1 MKAAGFELIA
11 IQTKPQKPAPHA
23 VLLVICDAPAATRLR
38 LCQSLL
44 TESQTELDV
53 RFDLARVSGRI
64 EKPELN
70 RPLRKGSMEVK
81 PSITARIVMIGSVR
95 RITVPVPSIRQF
107 RECLRLMAVDYP
119 KQILIDLLAISET
132 VWRDLQRAVQN
143 ILLLCHQIYQ
153 IRQRLRRVP

>member
-1 MKAAGFELIA
+1 MTAGLKLVT
-11 IQTKPQKPAPHA
+11 IQSQPQKPTTHA
-23 VLLVICDAPAATRLR
+23 ILFVIGDTPAATRLR

-44 TESQTELDV
+44 TKSQTELNV
-53 RFDLARVSGRI
+53 GFDLTRVSGRI

-70 RPLRKGSMEVK
+70 RPLRESRMKIQTTVAAG
-81 PSITARIVMIGSVR
+81 IVMIRSVR